1 MFKQEFQITQ
11 KYINNF
17 YDGSIYD
24 LVFLD
29 LEWCRDFRKEG
40 LVNNMIFGYTITRI
54 LEDSNAQH
62 IKIQFIQDR
71 KQEKQ
76 ILEDILTDIQS
87 FQSKYFVG
95 YGISTSD
102 ISCLRKR
109 IFDMRVPLRVR
120 DIKILDLQTKSRKKD
135 LNQGLNSLFE
145 HLGIQIN
152 KKIKGEYVYRNGIKV
167 LRKEHGH
174 EQVLKDIYEYCLEDA
189 QNYFNIVTNW
199 QNHFPL
205 VQEASHITLPLR
217 YSNPN

>member
-1 MFKQEFQITQ
+1 MYKQEFQVTTN
-11 KYINNF
+11 YINNF
-17 YDGSIYD
+17 YDGSIHD

-54 LEDSNAQH
+54 LEGSSEQH
-62 IKIQFIQDR
+62 IKIQFIESRQ
-71 KQEKQ
+71 QEKQ
-76 ILEDILTDIQS
+76 ILEDILADIQLL
-87 FQSKYFVG
+87 QGKYFVG

-109 IFDMRVPLRVR
+109 IFDMRLPLHVR
-120 DIKILDLQTKSRKKD
+120 EIKILDLQTKSRKKD

-167 LRKEHGH
+167 LRKEIGH
-174 EQVLKDIYEYCLEDA
+174 EQVLNNIYEYCLEDA
-189 QNYFNIVTNW
+189 TNYFNIVTNW
-199 QNHFPL
+199 QDRFPL
-205 VQEASHITLPLR
+205 VHQASHVTLPLR
-217 YSNPN
+217 YSS

>member
-1 MFKQEFQITQ
+1 MYKQEFQVTTN
-11 KYINNF
+11 YINNF
-17 YDGSIYD
+17 YDGSIHD

-54 LEDSNAQH
+54 LEGSSEQH
-62 IKIQFIQDR
+62 IKIQFIESRQ
-71 KQEKQ
+71 QEKQ
-76 ILEDILTDIQS
+76 ILEDILADIQ
-87 FQSKYFVG
+87 FLQGKYFVG

-109 IFDMRVPLRVR
+109 IFDMRLPLHVR
-120 DIKILDLQTKSRKKD
+120 EIKILDLQTKSRKKD

-167 LRKEHGH
+167 LRKEIGH
-174 EQVLKDIYEYCLEDA
+174 EQVLNNIYEYCLEDA
-189 QNYFNIVTNW
+189 TNYFNIVTNW
-199 QNHFPL
+199 QDRFPL
-205 VQEASHITLPLR
+205 VHQASHVTLPLR
-217 YSNPN
+217 YSN